1 MTNETLTNHL
11 KEQGL
16 NPAESG
22 ISFQVSPKSVL
33 FVVSRPAKAALL
45 LAPESDYTQSA
56 DQLGVSQESKIGQS
70 DFDQRYVIRDPDGQA
85 GAVLND
91 DVISAVEALEPFV
104 ELEMSKKQYRLLKE
118 GLDEQQASETI
129 KQLEKL
135 VGLTSV

>member
-16 NPAESG
+16 DPAESG
-22 ISFQVSPKSVL
+22 ISYQVNPKSVL

-56 DQLGVSQESKIGQS
+56 DKIGVSQESKIGQS

-85 GAVLND
+85 ESVLSEE
-91 DVISAVEALEPFV
+91 VISAVEALEPFV

-118 GLDEQQASETI
+118 GLDESQASETI
-129 KQLEKL
+129 KRLEKL
-135 VGLTSV
+135 VGLTTA